1 MRLIR
6 NIGYLAVMLVG
17 AMMCGCDDT
26 LDRASDTLTVS
37 VAVEMPADVNAADV
51 TDAVTTFRN
60 LSTGTLTKFTATT
73 GIQVPLGLYD
83 IQYEAAYHTAAGVET
98 RLRASR
104 QSVQI
109 TSNNQL
115 IELKA
120 FNNIMADDFII
131 SEIFFTG
138 TLQTSGNSYVGDNYV
153 KICNNTDHVLYADG
167 LALIESKFLTTE
179 NHGYT
184 PDIIS
189 TDLTVD
195 AVYVI
200 PGSGMDHPV
209 EPGGTI
215 LLADN
220 AIDHRVINPNSMDL
234 SHADWEWY
242 DVSTKPS
249 VQDIDNPMVPNLER
263 WYCYTQSIFTLH
275 SRGFKAYGLARIPV
289 DRDTYVSDYRYDYD
303 YELVVAAGTFPM
315 SASAYRMPNEWIV
328 DVVNLSVQAKYQ
340 WNVTAPQLD
349 CGWTYCGTVD
359 NDKTRFG
366 KSVKRRVLY
375 TTTDGR
381 TVLKDTNNS
390 SVDFEPECVPTET
403 AD

>member
-1 MRLIR
+1 MRYL
-6 NIGYLAVMLVG
+6 GYIVLMMVGAVMC
-17 AMMCGCDDT
+17 ACDDT
-26 LDRASDTLTVS
+26 LKNEGGTLTVS
-37 VAVEMPADVNAADV
+37 VDVEMPADVDAADV

-60 LSTGTLTKFTATT
+60 ISTGTVTKFTATT
-73 GIQVPLGLYD
+73 GIEVPLGLYD
-83 IQYEAAYHTAAGVET
+83 IQYEAAYRTPAGVET
-98 RLRASR
+98 RLRASA

-109 TSNNQL
+109 TSDNQL
-115 IELKA
+115 IELTA
-120 FNNIMADDFII
+120 YNNIMADDFII

-138 TLQTSGNSYVGDNYV
+138 TLQTSGNSYVGDSYV
-153 KICNNTDHVLYADG
+153 KIYNNTDHLLYADG

-184 PDIIS
+184 PNIMA
-189 TDLTVD
+189 TDMTVD

-200 PGSGMDHPV
+200 PGSGRDHPV

-249 VQDIDNPMVPNLER
+249 VQDIDNPLVPNLDR
-263 WYCYTQSIFTLH
+263 WYCYTQSIFMLH

-289 DRDTYVSDYRYDYD
+289 DRDIYVSDYRYDYD
-303 YELVVAAGTFPM
+303 YELVVAAGTFAM

-375 TTTDGR
+375 TAPDGR
-381 TVLKDTNNS
+381 QVLKDTNNS
-390 SVDFEPECVPTET
+390 TEDFEPECPASEM
-403 AD
+403 AL